1 MKEYRENEQ
10 RERLMGQSP
19 EKARRKLLG
28 VPPSAVTQNEL
39 NSSSNDVWQQAQSVT
54 NQRSSTEPGF
64 PEITGVSPNHVVLQC
79 LCD

>member
-1 MKEYRENEQ
+1 MKEYREKEQ
-10 RERLMGQSP
+10 RERFMAQSP
-19 EKARRKLLG
+19 EKTRRKLLG
-28 VPPSAVTQNEL
+28 VPPRGVAQNEL

-54 NQRSSTEPGF
+54 NRGSSTEPGF